1 MNYKLGEW
9 LILILT
15 VLVIGGVLT
24 SAFFYMQYKR
34 TRSQLNDSTVLSD
47 SEVTQL
53 TTTVG
58 KLIEL
63 PQGEIPTVATVT
75 DVELLKDQPF
85 FARAQQG
92 DRVLIYKT
100 AKKAILYDPVA
111 NRIRDVGPVNIDNT
125 IDSTESA
132 SIDEQVWDQVTPTL
146 AP

>member
-85 FARAQQG
+85 FARAQEG